1 MLSLIVE
8 SLISFGFITRGA
20 ATVNCG
26 SGAVIMC
33 LPPVPGGQRAKIKD
47 YPLHRV
53 TVHSS
58 QPPLVYA
65 EKALGEVFGNWPV
78 RITFADNLAL
88 WAAQKNKLLSCE
100 GQGKG
105 RVIPLVTI
113 FGRGGGVFMCTVCVL
128 IDTYF
133 VSSLHLQ
140 EE

>member
-1 MLSLIVE
+1 M
-8 SLISFGFITRGA
+8 RA
-20 ATVNCG
+20 AVNCG
-26 SGAVIMC
+26 SGAVIVC
-33 LPPVPGGQRAKIKD
+33 PPLVPGGQRAKIKD

-65 EKALGEVFGNWPV
+65 EKALGEVFGNWPA

-105 RVIPLVTI
+105 RVIPLSAITI
-113 FGRGGGVFMCTVCVL
+113 FGGGCVPYVRL
-128 IDTYF
+128 
-133 VSSLHLQ
+133 
-140 EE
+140 